1 MEGAWQEGMHRRL
14 SPLPYAVGRADGS
27 EIQPEVDIL
36 WCPAKS
42 NIFFI
47 VISSSVDILEIYIK
61 ISGYKAIIS

>member
-1 MEGAWQEGMHRRL
+1 MAEWMHRRL
-14 SPLPYAVGRADGS
+14 SPLPYVVGRADGS
-27 EIQPEVDIL
+27 EIQPGVEPSVV
-36 WCPAKS
+36 PAKS